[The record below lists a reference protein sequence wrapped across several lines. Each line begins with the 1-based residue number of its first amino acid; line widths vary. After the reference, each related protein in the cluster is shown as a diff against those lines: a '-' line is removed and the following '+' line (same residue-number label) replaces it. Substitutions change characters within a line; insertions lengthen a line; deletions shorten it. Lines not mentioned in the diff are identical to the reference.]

1 MPKTLPIAQLGSPV
15 IRTVAGPAGDLG
27 TKEMQEFID
36 DLMVTCNEAK
46 GMGISAPQVYRSERI
61 MIMSSTPNERY
72 PHAPEMEP
80 TVLIDPEIL
89 WQSEQSE
96 KDWEGCLSLP
106 GIRAMVPRAKEVR
119 VTYRTRDGEHK
130 KASFEGFLAR
140 LFLHEY
146 DHLNG
151 IVFIDRVDSTL
162 DVVMEQEF
170 KRIIASNDEKRWDQ
184 K

>member
-15 IRTVAGPAGDLG
+15 IRTVARSASDLG
-27 TKEMQEFID
+27 TKAMQEFID
-36 DLMVTCNEAK
+36 DLIVTCSEAK

-80 TVLIDPEIL
+80 TVLIDPEIS
-89 WQSEQSE
+89 WQSEESE

-106 GIRAMVPRAKEVR
+106 GIRALVARSKEVR
-119 VTYRTRDGEHK
+119 VSYRSRDGEHK
-130 KASFEGFLAR
+130 EASLKGFLAR
-140 LFLHEY
+140 LFLHEF

-162 DVVMEQEF
+162 DIVMEQEF
-170 KRIIASNDEKRWDQ
+170 KRIITSNDEKRWGQ